1 MFKRWISIIKRTLGS
16 ISYFNV
22 HTNSDNVSPITSTS
36 LVGGKNITLSLISIQ
51 YRINYVFLFY
61 LLYFCIC
68 CNHWNSKHVGRISVR
83 QLIPCPVLHIIQQIV
98 THLWELILYAIIWSG
113 IDFQSFCYWF
123 TIRESKL
130 HYTKD
135 FQNL

>member
-1 MFKRWISIIKRTLGS
+1 MKNKPHGNLKFEERKKKMNINIFSKDEYQRLSKRGTRKHFL
-16 ISYFNV
+16 FNM
-22 HTNSDNVSPITSTS
+22 HTNSDNVSPITSTR

-68 CNHWNSKHVGRISVR
+68 CIHWNSKHVGRISVR

-98 THLWELILYAIIWSG
+98 THLWELILYAII
-113 IDFQSFCYWF
+113 
-123 TIRESKL
+123 
-130 HYTKD
+130 
-135 FQNL
+135 